1 MLKEP
6 SNFIIKTH
14 NNFDKTNS
22 IAQSRISSK
31 INCMQ
36 TVSNDKASKTYTAY
50 LVSDGTTKKFLKE
63 PRHGAVTKD
72 DWGPLS
78 EAFVFASRR
87 KATECACD
95 INRRNDRSRK
105 AFTIPVLMQKSS

>member
-1 MLKEP
+1 M
-6 SNFIIKTH
+6 
-14 NNFDKTNS
+14 NN
-22 IAQSRISSK
+22 
-31 INCMQ
+31 
-36 TVSNDKASKTYTAY
+36 SNDKASKTYTAY

-105 AFTIPVLMQKSS
+105 AFTIPVLMQESS